1 MKIPILCVFTW
12 LAVLLMG
19 GAAPENFV
27 RDKDEL
33 RHGTHDR
40 IWKPKTVYVD
50 TDGSL
55 LIPVIDKL
63 VAVGRESIDS
73 IIAEYPDKWRNK
85 LEFRV
90 YIHPDARWDKI
101 HDFVSWVT
109 KQNIGQLSLQVA
121 TVQGQNLMTPKAER
135 PDPAQPATKPADK
148 VPAEVQHPTPT
159 SKDAPR

>member
-1 MKIPILCVFTW
+1 
-12 LAVLLMG
+12 MG

-85 LEFRV
+85 LEFDRNQRSMG
-90 YIHPDARWDKI
+90 I
-101 HDFVSWVT
+101 
-109 KQNIGQLSLQVA
+109 
-121 TVQGQNLMTPKAER
+121 R
-135 PDPAQPATKPADK
+135 PTPATFPSVCHARARFGRMIW
-148 VPAEVQHPTPT
+148 VEFVVSGAMLPP
-159 SKDAPR
+159 